1 MTVSRRRDV
10 LGLAAFVVMCFGVSL
25 LGGRAT
31 LPALAHWYPELSKP
45 AWTPPA
51 WVFGPVWTLL
61 YPMVAVAGW
70 LAWRE
75 GRSRGGTL
83 VYLLQLTLN
92 AAWPWIFFGERRI
105 GWALVCVDRTRPGD
119 PGHDP
124 GVLACEPRCRGA
136 AAAIPGL
143 GRLRQ
148 RPERCRLVAQLG
160 RSDFSGSSG
169 VQ

>member
-1 MTVSRRRDV
+1 VTVSRRRDV

-31 LPALAHWYPELSKP
+31 LPALDHWYPQLSKP

-75 GRSRGGTL
+75 GRSRCGTL
-83 VYLLQLTLN
+83 LYLLQLALN
-92 AAWPWIFFGERRI
+92 AAWPWIFFGERRV
-105 GWALVCVDRTRPGD
+105 GWALVCVLLLWFAILGTLVAFWR
-119 PGHDP
+119 
-124 GVLACEPRCRGA
+124 VSRGA
-136 AAAIPGL
+136 AVLLLPYLAWVGFAVALNAAIW
-143 GRLRQ
+143 RMN
-148 RPERCRLVAQLG
+148 
-160 RSDFSGSSG
+160 
-169 VQ
+169 